1 MRIAGSHQTWRPQ
14 RGRSPWQIP
23 QKNHPSQDHNDSY
36 ENHFGGSSILRNPPF
51 HDVDGWGSKSM
62 NPQKKPSM
70 DPDMGWHRGFV
81 GSCEAAKKRTW
92 PHFTHE
98 QLDSSTQE
106 TLNHIEATKVQIN
119 PTKWR
124 RKQEKFDLTNKNGDE
139 IEHNWHSSTEIRGYD
154 WFFTSH
160 LVADR
165 DEPPWLMG

>member
-36 ENHFGGSSILRNPPF
+36 ENHFGGSGILRNPPF

-124 RKQEKFDLTNKNGDE
+124 RKQEKVWFDQQEWRWNRTQLAFVNRDSGLWL
-139 IEHNWHSSTEIRGYD
+139 IFYIPLSSG
-154 WFFTSH
+154 
-160 LVADR
+160 
-165 DEPPWLMG
+165 